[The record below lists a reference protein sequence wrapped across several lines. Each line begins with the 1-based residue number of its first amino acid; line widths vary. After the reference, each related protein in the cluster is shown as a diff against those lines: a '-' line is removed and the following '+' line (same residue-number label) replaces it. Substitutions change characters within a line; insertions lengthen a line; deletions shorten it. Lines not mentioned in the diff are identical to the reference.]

1 MGEAHRHASRQM
13 SVHMKSK
20 LHLILTVPLL
30 LHSLLILTPK
40 THGANRQSGMDA
52 DTTAKYKAASPLNHT
67 VKITR
72 IGSVL
77 KLDYELIGTD
87 GKKYNL
93 WDIRDGSKPTFSVYK
108 DNVKV
113 GGGTFEFG

>member
-1 MGEAHRHASRQM
+1 M
-13 SVHMKSK
+13 SVNMKSK

-30 LHSLLILTPK
+30 LHSALIFTAK
-40 THGANRQSGMDA
+40 THGATLQAGMDA

-67 VKITR
+67 VTIMRT
-72 IGSVL
+72 GSVL
-77 KLDYELIGTD
+77 KLDYELIGAD

-93 WDIRDGSKPTFSVYK
+93 WDIRDKSKPTFSVYK

>member
-1 MGEAHRHASRQM
+1 ML
-13 SVHMKSK
+13 VNMKSK
-20 LHLILTVPLL
+20 LHLILTVLLL
-30 LHSLLILTPK
+30 LHSALIFTPK
-40 THGANRQSGMDA
+40 THGANRRSDMDA
-52 DTTAKYKAASPLNHT
+52 DMTAKYKAASPLNHT
-67 VKITR
+67 VKIIRT
-72 IGSVL
+72 GSVL

-93 WDIRDGSKPTFSVYK
+93 WDIHDRSKPTFSVYK

>member
-1 MGEAHRHASRQM
+1 M
-13 SVHMKSK
+13 SANMKSK

-30 LHSLLILTPK
+30 LHSALIFTAK
-40 THGANRQSGMDA
+40 THGANLRSGMDA
-52 DTTAKYKAASPLNHT
+52 DTTAKYKAAFPLNHT
-67 VKITR
+67 VKIIRT
-72 IGSVL
+72 GSVL

-87 GKKYNL
+87 AKKYNL
-93 WDIRDGSKPTFSVYK
+93 WDYK

>member
-1 MGEAHRHASRQM
+1 M
-13 SVHMKSK
+13 
-20 LHLILTVPLL
+20 VPIL
-30 LHSLLILTPK
+30 LHSALIFTPK
-40 THGANRQSGMDA
+40 SYGANRRSGMDA
-52 DTTAKYKAASPLNHT
+52 DMTAKYKAAAPLNHT

-72 IGSVL
+72 TGSVL
-77 KLDYELIGTD
+77 KLDYELIGAD

-93 WDIRDGSKPTFSVYK
+93 WDIHDKSKPTFSVYK

>member
-1 MGEAHRHASRQM
+1 MKRIWEIP
-13 SVHMKSK
+13 VNMKSK
-20 LHLILTVPLL
+20 LHLILMVPLL
-30 LHSLLILTPK
+30 LHSALIFTPK

-67 VKITR
+67 VKIIRT
-72 IGSVL
+72 GSVL
-77 KLDYELIGTD
+77 KLNYELIGTD
-87 GKKYNL
+87 GEKYDR
-93 WDIRDGSKPTFSVYK
+93 WDIQDRSTPTFSVYK

>member
-1 MGEAHRHASRQM
+1 
-13 SVHMKSK
+13 
-20 LHLILTVPLL
+20 
-30 LHSLLILTPK
+30 
-40 THGANRQSGMDA
+40 MDA
-52 DTTAKYKAASPLNHT
+52 DTTARYKAASPLDHI

-72 IGSVL
+72 TGSVL

-87 GKKYNL
+87 GKEYNL
-93 WDIRDGSKPTFSVYK
+93 WDIHDRSKPTFSVFR

>member
-1 MGEAHRHASRQM
+1 MFFKHLKGM
-13 SVHMKSK
+13 SVNIKSK

-30 LHSLLILTPK
+30 LHCALIFIPK
-40 THGANRQSGMDA
+40 THGANRRASMDA
-52 DTTAKYKAASPLNHT
+52 DTTVKYKAASSLNHT
-67 VKITR
+67 VKIIRT
-72 IGSVL
+72 GSVL

-87 GKKYNL
+87 GKKYDL
-93 WDIRDGSKPTFSVYK
+93 WKIRDRSKPTFSVYK

>member
-1 MGEAHRHASRQM
+1 MGNPGN
-13 SVHMKSK
+13 MKSK
-20 LHLILTVPLL
+20 RHLMLTVPLL
-30 LHSLLILTPK
+30 LHSALIFTPN
-40 THGANRQSGMDA
+40 THGTNRRSGMDA

-67 VKITR
+67 AKIIRT
-72 IGSVL
+72 GSIL

-87 GKKYNL
+87 GNKYHL
-93 WDIRDGSKPTFSVYK
+93 WDLQDRGKPTFSVYQ